1 VTIIARP
8 RGYWYSTVLA
18 LVLALVLLG
27 PREY

>member
-1 VTIIARP
+1 VTIIA